1 MLHGYI
7 DLYKKRLYS
16 VYIQALDS
24 ELLAD
29 KMPATAPTTV
39 F

>member
-7 DLYKKRLYS
+7 DLYKKR
-16 VYIQALDS
+16 IQNP
-24 ELLAD
+24 EPEYTLLAD

>member
-7 DLYKKRLYS
+7 DRYKKRL
-16 VYIQALDS
+16 YIQALDS

>member
-7 DLYKKRLYS
+7 DLYKKRL
-16 VYIQALDS
+16 YIQALDS

-29 KMPATAPTTV
+29 KMPATASTTV